1 MARPWGPKPSLVRWR
16 MVNVELASPVCQGT
30 ATSEVYYAL
39 GTTMGRG
46 RSLFFSPYRL
56 QRATSPVSA
65 TNDEPAATVPAAA
78 MMLIAG
84 FYAALPALT
93 RRRGHDPDLPPPALR
108 KATRTL

>member
-1 MARPWGPKPSLVRWR
+1 